1 MRERDGCALLKERFE
16 KAGFVI
22 QEGYRLDEE
31 GLRIEL
37 DGFDPGRRVGYE
49 YVTAEAGD
57 PWEVTPAV
65 VDRLGERMERGELFV
80 LVVDE
85 EEAADAET
93 LAFAADRFLERLR
106 SLRP

>member
-1 MRERDGCALLKERFE
+1 MRERDGCALLKQRFE
-16 KAGFVI
+16 AAGYAI
-22 QEGYRLDEE
+22 QEGYRLDEV
-31 GLRIEL
+31 GIHIEL
-37 DGFDPGRRVGYE
+37 DGFDPARRVGYE

-65 VDRLGERMERGELFV
+65 VDRLGERMERGELYV

-85 EEAADAET
+85 VEAADADT

-106 SLRP
+106 SLGA